1 MRTILPLNGQAT
13 NRIISV
19 LKVYHMIISV
29 EGEGGKKIKDF
40 FKNLGHFFLN
50 APIMRT
56 LRKIKSPKQP
66 NIFLRLFDYLIF
78 D

>member
-40 FKNLGHFFLN
+40 FKTLGHFFFECSHN
-50 APIMRT
+50 DD
-56 LRKIKSPKQP
+56 IKKNKVS
-66 NIFLRLFDYLIF
+66 
-78 D
+78 